1 MQITETSSDGLKRQL
16 RVVIGADEIGARF
29 KARMEEIKGT
39 VQLKGFRKGKVP
51 ETHLKKMFGRSM
63 MAETLQQ
70 MVDESRARR

>member
-39 VQLKGFRKGKVP
+39 VQLKGFRKGDRKSV
-51 ETHLKKMFGRSM
+51 
-63 MAETLQQ
+63 
-70 MVDESRARR
+70 V